1 MFGRK
6 IQIDFVKAPKVTK
19 TEVPEASLPTPEEIS
34 HIAKDLMKTAVIQT
48 GIVVAAAIALITLS
62 QIAVNAAN
70 ANLNKD

>member
-6 IQIDFVKAPKVTK
+6 IQIDFVKAPKTTK
-19 TEVPEASLPTPEEIS
+19 VEAPEAALPTPEEIS
-34 HIAKDLMKTAVIQT
+34 HIAKDLMKTAVIYT
-48 GIVVAAAIALITLS
+48 GVAVAASIALITLS